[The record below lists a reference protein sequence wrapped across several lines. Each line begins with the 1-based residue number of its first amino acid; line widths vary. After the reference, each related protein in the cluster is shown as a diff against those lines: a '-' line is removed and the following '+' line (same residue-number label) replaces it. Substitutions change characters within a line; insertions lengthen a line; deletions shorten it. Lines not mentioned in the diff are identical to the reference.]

1 VTSAVIRA
9 QGCRPGATAPL
20 RSRAGAAALT
30 GLLSSAAGALTV
42 VAGTLMGPSATPA
55 SASGTPAVADAMVV
69 AARAGPAAASGPAAP
84 TTSSPG
90 PPSPSRALAADA
102 SPGGSSTRSPGTE
115 PAAPGPAAA
124 PVRRLIV
131 RADRVDVVLG
141 GRRVSTVAVPPGP
154 VEIGWLAGRVPAEWT
169 STDGATVRLTAELS
183 LGRGAVLD
191 VGPRVTR
198 LELAGGATPVAAISV
213 HGGTLR
219 LTGTTVAS
227 VDPRTGGPVP
237 AGLPGRPWLSAGAGS
252 QVDVRDSLVTGLGTG
267 ASGPRSAGLFFGSG
281 ATGSVLRSTF
291 ADDGIGL
298 VLAGS
303 QAVSLAEVT
312 VIGSALDGL
321 RLGGDTATALRA
333 VTSTDNGRDGIS
345 ILGGDGRR
353 LAGLHTARNGRDGVR
368 ASRPRDLTLTGL
380 RSADDRETGLVLAG
394 CQSCVVDHAVISG
407 GRAGVQVSGR
417 SATLTEVRVSGA
429 RVGVRLQGKAT
440 DTLLDRVTVSGGQDG
455 VVATAGTRGLTV
467 LGSTVT
473 GVRGT
478 AFSLGSSELIVQGA
492 TVRDASVGAHLRGD
506 GRLADLRIS
515 GVARGIRVGARGRI
529 TAEEIDVA
537 AARTGIEVDR
547 GGSFGLASSRV
558 RAARALVGR
567 VDRVGRNSITLPP
580 FPWFGL
586 AGLVAVLLAL
596 GLETLHRAQAP
607 PAPDHL
613 LTTT

>member
-1 VTSAVIRA
+1 M
-9 QGCRPGATAPL
+9 L
-20 RSRAGAAALT
+20 
-30 GLLSSAAGALTV
+30 
-42 VAGTLMGPSATPA
+42 
-55 SASGTPAVADAMVV
+55 V
-69 AARAGPAAASGPAAP
+69 AARAGSAAASDPAP
-84 TTSSPG
+84 TTSPPG
-90 PPSPSRALAADA
+90 PPSPSRTLASDT
-102 SPGGSSTRSPGTE
+102 SPGGSSTRSPGTRL
-115 PAAPGPAAA
+115 AAPGPAAV
-124 PVRRLIV
+124 PVRRLIIG
-131 RADRVDVVLG
+131 ANRVDVVLG
-141 GRRVSTVAVPPGP
+141 GRRVSSVAVPPGP

-227 VDPRTGGPVP
+227 VDPGTGGPVP
-237 AGLPGRPWLSAGAGS
+237 AGAPGRPWLSAGAGS
-252 QVDVRDSLVTGLGTG
+252 QVEVRDSRVTGLGTG

-291 ADDGIGL
+291 ADNGIGL

-303 QAVSLAEVT
+303 QAVSLDTVT

-345 ILGGDGRR
+345 ILGGEGRR
-353 LAGLHTARNGRDGVR
+353 LAGLHTARNGRAGVR
-368 ASRPRDLTLTGL
+368 ASQPRDLTLTGL

-394 CQSCVVDHAVISG
+394 CQSCVVGHAVISG
-407 GRAGVQVSGR
+407 GRAGVQVGGR

-429 RVGVRLQGKAT
+429 RVGVRLQGQAT

-478 AFSLGSSELIVQGA
+478 AFSLASSELIVQGA
-492 TVRDASVGAHLRGD
+492 TVRDASVAALLRGD

-515 GVARGIRVGARGRI
+515 GVARGLRVGARGRI
-529 TAEEIDVA
+529 NAEEIDVA
-537 AARTGIEVDR
+537 AGRTGIEVDR
-547 GGSFGLASSRV
+547 GGSLRLASSRV
-558 RAARALVGR
+558 RAAQALVGQ
-567 VDRVGRNSITLPP
+567 VDREGDNSIAVPR

-586 AGLVAVLLAL
+586 AGLMAVLLAL
-596 GLETLHRAQAP
+596 GLETVHRAWTGRAEAP
-607 PAPDHL
+607 RAPDQL
-613 LTTT
+613 RIS